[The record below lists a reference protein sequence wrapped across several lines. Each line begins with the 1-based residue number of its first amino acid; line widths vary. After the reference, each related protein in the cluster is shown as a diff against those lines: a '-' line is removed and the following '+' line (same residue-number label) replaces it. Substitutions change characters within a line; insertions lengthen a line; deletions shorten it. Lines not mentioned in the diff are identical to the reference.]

1 MLDFL
6 ELEET
11 VGKVWHRLVGQTRSL
26 PRYPEHAVAL
36 DEVKPVLAS
45 CFRGFGGHHAA
56 QLVAAHQRTSKHR
69 LKLRQLVGLG
79 EERIA
84 QSGRDFARAM
94 LPDVIDFF
102 PDRSLNR
109 ALYIWLTAAI
119 ATLPEAPLTAMD
131 PLARDLER
139 LHMAISNVDET
150 LAAFPGL
157 RQVYR
162 NLCQATLTERH
173 RGRLPSVERLLESRI
188 ISLLRAGAGLPDDT
202 PSAIFPRH
210 APPGYQPM
218 MDVPLWPEFLS
229 QEESRSSAEDSENP
243 LGDPQGSAGKRR
255 FSAKRE
261 REDEKRSERSPFILN
276 RFEKILAMTEMV
288 NVDRPTDD
296 KPEEDGKAAEDL
308 DEMVLGR
315 RKERPSSRFHFDLDL
330 PPEMVDL
337 QEIAAEL
344 TYPEWDYR
352 KTTYLKNHCRVLAVP
367 TSASGDRLEISEDTK
382 ALARKVRKQFE
393 ILRPRQE
400 MLKSQLDGVELDLDA
415 VVRRRTDLLAGGQ
428 ATDRIH
434 VASRPRTP
442 DLAVTILV
450 DVSLST
456 DAWIDNRRVLD
467 VEKEALLV
475 LAQGLAACGTDHSIL
490 TFTSRRR
497 SWVRVETV
505 KGFDERLSPVV
516 EDRIAGLKPGYY
528 TRLGAAL
535 RHATADLA
543 KRPNRTRLLL
553 VLTDGK
559 PNDIDHYEGRFAMED
574 SRRAAQEARRLGVNI
589 FAVTVDKDAKS
600 YLPTMFG
607 RNGYAVVG
615 DISKLPAALPAIY
628 RGLTG

>member
-11 VGKVWHRLVGQTRSL
+11 VGKAWHRLVGQTRSM
-26 PRYPEHAVAL
+26 PRYPDKAVAL
-36 DEVKPVLAS
+36 NEMKSVLAS
-45 CFRGFGGHHAA
+45 CFRGFGGDHAV
-56 QLVAAHQRTSKHR
+56 QLVSAHQRTSKHR

-84 QSGRDFARAM
+84 RPGRDFARAM
-94 LPDVIDFF
+94 LPEVIDFF
-102 PDRSLNR
+102 PDRGLNR

-119 ATLPEAPLTAMD
+119 ATLPEARPAAADL
-131 PLARDLER
+131 LARDIER
-139 LHMAISNVDET
+139 LHMAAFNVEVA

-157 RQVYR
+157 RPTYR
-162 NLCQATLTERH
+162 NLCQATLAERR
-173 RGRLPSVERLLESRI
+173 RGTLPSVERLLESRI
-188 ISLLRAGAGLPDDT
+188 GSLLRAGAGLPDDT

-218 MDVPLWPEFLS
+218 MDVPLWPEFFP
-229 QEESRSSAEDSENP
+229 QEEGSSSADDTEAP
-243 LGDPQGSAGKRR
+243 LGDPQAPAEKRR
-255 FSAKRE
+255 FSAQRE
-261 REDEKRSERSPFILN
+261 REDERRSERSLFILN
-276 RFEKILAMTEMV
+276 RFEKILAIAEMV

-308 DEMVLGR
+308 DELVLGR
-315 RKERPSSRFHFDLDL
+315 RKERPSSRFRFDLDL
-330 PPEMVDL
+330 PPEMIDL
-337 QEIAAEL
+337 EEIAAEL

-352 KTTYLKNHCRVLAVP
+352 KIAYLKNHCRVLAVP
-367 TSASGDRLEISEDTK
+367 APAGGDHLDLSEDTR
-382 ALARKVRKQFE
+382 ALVRKVRKQFE
-393 ILRPRQE
+393 VLRPRQE
-400 MLKSQLDGVELDLDA
+400 LLKSQLDGVELDLDA

-434 VASRPRTP
+434 VASRPHTP
-442 DLAVTILV
+442 DLAVSILV

-475 LAQGLAACGTDHSIL
+475 FSQGLTACGTDHSIL

-505 KGFDERLSPVV
+505 KDFEERLSPAV

-535 RHATADLA
+535 RHATADLG

-574 SRRAAQEARRLGVNI
+574 SRRAVQEARRLGINV

-615 DISKLPAALPAIY
+615 NISKLPAALPAIY